1 MVGKLEIFSGNSLHT
16 NTMALVW
23 LTACSPRSHA
33 LKKCRFLKSETTYLG
48 FQIIARFSHISHFV
62 ISISTLNHQSP
73 STKGIKGYT
82 WDDECEEQFKAILSN
97 YRTKLENANQ
107 ATKFNSN
114 PNELVTEIKT
124 SILEA
129 SKECNLKKKKQK
141 KNKKIN
147 PWFDKECLDLKKTL
161 TDTGKKLRCD
171 NGNVELKW
179 LVQNEKEIEKNGVTK
194 EKAS

>member
-1 MVGKLEIFSGNSLHT
+1 MQIKPLN
-16 NTMALVW
+16 
-23 LTACSPRSHA
+23 LT
-33 LKKCRFLKSETTYLG
+33 
-48 FQIIARFSHISHFV
+48 
-62 ISISTLNHQSP
+62 
-73 STKGIKGYT
+73 
-82 WDDECEEQFKAILSN
+82 
-97 YRTKLENANQ
+97 
-107 ATKFNSN
+107 N